1 MILLDPVDIVGHL
14 AVDTWIRCHSAGLDA
29 PRDNADLFV
38 VMDQWATRV
47 ATALSL
53 AALIDPTAN
62 VIERIGASFMA
73 QCALLVGVDLERHLL
88 QRCLNGTTS
97 LKGGKQGE
105 LVKYV
110 KYIHMYMV
118 YSI

>member
-53 AALIDPTAN
+53 AALIDPSAN
-62 VIERIGASFMA
+62 VIERIGASFVA

-97 LKGGKQGE
+97 LKDGKQGE
-105 LVKYV
+105 LV
-110 KYIHMYMV
+110 
-118 YSI
+118 